1 MLQWVEEGY
10 EDFITTGLAV
20 VDPLT
25 IVVSTSVHLFKV
37 KLQPIWSQQV
47 HWPISFRR
55 AAKEIILIGQFGRHH
70 AQVQCCINLNL
81 LGGQWQEKNHDF
93 ERTVIIMCAS
103 HMMMPVTLSSVKNV

>member
-10 EDFITTGLAV
+10 EDYITTGLAV

-37 KLQPIWSQQV
+37 KLQPTWSRQV

-55 AAKEIILIGQFGRHH
+55 AAKEIMLIGQFGRHH
-70 AQVQCCINLNL
+70 AQVQRCIHLYL
-81 LGGQWQEKNHDF
+81 LGGQCQEKNH
-93 ERTVIIMCAS
+93 MNSNAQ
-103 HMMMPVTLSSVKNV
+103 SSSCVRHT